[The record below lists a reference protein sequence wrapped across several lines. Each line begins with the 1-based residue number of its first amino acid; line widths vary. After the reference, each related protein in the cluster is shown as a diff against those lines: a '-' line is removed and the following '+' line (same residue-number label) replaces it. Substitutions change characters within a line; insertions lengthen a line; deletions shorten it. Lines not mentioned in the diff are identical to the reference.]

1 MKYLPDVTNS
11 VYTFLFVRRQIEWQT
26 IHVLAKY
33 KEIWSKQNR
42 LQAQVVDSDRNGKTI
57 KVEKSSLPLLMQ
69 KPLRRKFCAK
79 SYATTEI
86 KLSGLNLVKL
96 YISFPL
102 NFFLWGWRGG
112 DQFFFFASL
121 PSWRARRIFFVP
133 LLILFFL
140 LNQKYSKDNL
150 FSYLVV

>member
-1 MKYLPDVTNS
+1 
-11 VYTFLFVRRQIEWQT
+11 
-26 IHVLAKY
+26 
-33 KEIWSKQNR
+33 

-102 NFFLWGWRGG
+102 NFFCEGG
-112 DQFFFFASL
+112 GGTNFSFSL
-121 PSWRARRIFFVP
+121 RCLLEGPEEYFLFFVP

-150 FSYLVV
+150 ISYLLV